1 MAAVPI
7 PTAAKSGRVYGYKA
21 ERVAI
26 SVQDAA
32 FMIEKRLAT
41 TRFVKQLGESTGESR
56 NRGGDSDCHKY
67 DKLLSRDQHLSLDG
81 RWSMHTL
88 VTASA
93 TGTRFF
99 NLHVPHTEKL

>member
-41 TRFVKQLGESTGESR
+41 TRFVKQL
-56 NRGGDSDCHKY
+56 
-67 DKLLSRDQHLSLDG
+67 Q
-81 RWSMHTL
+81 
-88 VTASA
+88 
-93 TGTRFF
+93 
-99 NLHVPHTEKL
+99 

>member
-1 MAAVPI
+1 MCIRDRARAVRLDAKGDPSAPSAMAAVPI

-41 TRFVKQLGESTGESR
+41 TRFVKHIGESTGESR
-56 NRGGDSDCHKY
+56 NRGGESDCHNY

-81 RWSMHTL
+81 
-88 VTASA
+88 
-93 TGTRFF
+93 
-99 NLHVPHTEKL
+99 

>member
-41 TRFVKQLGESTGESR
+41 TRFVKQLPGTVGESTGESR
-56 NRGGDSDCHKY
+56 NRGGESDCHNY

-81 RWSMHTL
+81 RWSMHKL

-93 TGTRFF
+93 TGTR
-99 NLHVPHTEKL
+99 

>member
-41 TRFVKQLGESTGESR
+41 TRYVKQLGESTGESR
-56 NRGGDSDCHKY
+56 NRGGESDCHNY

-88 VTASA
+88 DTASA
-93 TGTRFF
+93 TGTRYF

>member
-41 TRFVKQLGESTGESR
+41 TRSSNK
-56 NRGGDSDCHKY
+56 
-67 DKLLSRDQHLSLDG
+67 
-81 RWSMHTL
+81 
-88 VTASA
+88 
-93 TGTRFF
+93 
-99 NLHVPHTEKL
+99 

>member
-32 FMIEKRLAT
+32 FMIEKRCREKARDDALRKT
-41 TRFVKQLGESTGESR
+41 ISVGESTGESR
-56 NRGGDSDCHKY
+56 NRGGESDCHNY

-93 TGTRFF
+93 TGTR
-99 NLHVPHTEKL
+99 